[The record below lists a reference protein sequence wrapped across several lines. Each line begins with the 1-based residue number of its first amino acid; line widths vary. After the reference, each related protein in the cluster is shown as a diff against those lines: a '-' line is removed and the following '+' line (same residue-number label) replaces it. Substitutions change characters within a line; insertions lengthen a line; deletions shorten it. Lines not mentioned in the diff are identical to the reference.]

1 MASKRFLV
9 RKLTPV
15 AKAIPHTIH
24 GQDPSTSWRVKYFG
38 KNALIYGEASEL
50 IPSRLVDGKQTY
62 KKKLIGVTR
71 GFIKGEVGEVGIVA
85 KCESSQKLYCVTGQ
99 LKYCL
104 PTKSAPAQSV
114 VIAPIVNAATSTQP
128 IKLAQQ
134 PDLEEETITSPDLKS
149 EKEQKKIA
157 RLAREDKVFERL
169 NITVKAELAAGQ
181 DPLIPIS
188 YFSRVS
194 KRSRATLYREQ
205 GTVIPKFVKIRKS
218 SFLFHSDLENYMSG
232 RPAAH
237 RNQTGNTQTPTTVTS
252 AQKKA

>member
-1 MASKRFLV
+1 MV
-9 RKLTPV
+9 RIVP
-15 AKAIPHTIH
+15 TIQKVYPYTLH
-24 GQDPSTSWRVKYFG
+24 GKHRSGSLCIKHNG
-38 KNALIYGEASEL
+38 KNALFDGEEFEL
-50 IPSRLVDGKQTY
+50 IPTYLEDGKQRY
-62 KKKLIGVTR
+62 RRKSLGVTS

-85 KCESSQKLYCVTGQ
+85 QCESSQKLYRLIGQ

-104 PTKSAPAQSV
+104 PTKSAPAQPV
-114 VIAPIVNAATSTQP
+114 VIAPIVNAAISTQP

-134 PDLEEETITSPDLKS
+134 PDLKEETITSPDLKS

-218 SFLFHSDLENYMSG
+218 SFLFHSDLENYMSD
-232 RPAAH
+232 RPAVH
-237 RNQTGNTQTPTTVTS
+237 RNQTDNTPTSTTGT
-252 AQKKA
+252 